1 MHEPKSL
8 VCMTVSFFDVEL
20 VLVFSSI
27 YNQAYVSQ
35 ICIFP
40 IDTGWYGYCFC
51 MFLSGRAKKLGR
63 YNCTCM
69 YLYYKDVPV
78 CISDMGVKGLA
89 GSLGVDAEL
98 RWQDLEAV
106 EQLLV
111 LHREEVQPNQSGNRI
126 IRVAGFQNEKKRI
139 KTGHGSKYT

>member
-40 IDTGWYGYCFC
+40 IDTG
-51 MFLSGRAKKLGR
+51 
-63 YNCTCM
+63 
-69 YLYYKDVPV
+69 
-78 CISDMGVKGLA
+78 
-89 GSLGVDAEL
+89 
-98 RWQDLEAV
+98 
-106 EQLLV
+106 
-111 LHREEVQPNQSGNRI
+111 
-126 IRVAGFQNEKKRI
+126 
-139 KTGHGSKYT
+139 